1 MNLESSHLAK
11 GLPENKQV
19 LQESEDDI
27 RIDLLQEPEHYDQ
40 SDGNSYE
47 KFDFALENIDEIN
60 LGILIFTIVI
70 LCNLEHLKEEK
81 KQNEDNNLSVGVVSG
96 EGDDGEE
103 SSDFDIKQFEKKNS
117 FSFKGLDYKFN
128 NTYKNKFYYRCK
140 NVQCPG
146 LINIF
151 LLFNPFS

>member
-11 GLPENKQV
+11 DLPENKQV

-60 LGILIFTIVI
+60 LGILIFIIVI

-96 EGDDGEE
+96 EGDDG
-103 SSDFDIKQFEKKNS
+103 
-117 FSFKGLDYKFN
+117 
-128 NTYKNKFYYRCK
+128 
-140 NVQCPG
+140 
-146 LINIF
+146 
-151 LLFNPFS
+151 

>member
-1 MNLESSHLAK
+1 MNLESHLAK

-60 LGILIFTIVI
+60 LGILIFIIVI

-103 SSDFDIKQFEKKNS
+103 SSDFDIKQFEKK
-117 FSFKGLDYKFN
+117 KF
-128 NTYKNKFYYRCK
+128 F
-140 NVQCPG
+140 
-146 LINIF
+146 F
-151 LLFNPFS
+151 F